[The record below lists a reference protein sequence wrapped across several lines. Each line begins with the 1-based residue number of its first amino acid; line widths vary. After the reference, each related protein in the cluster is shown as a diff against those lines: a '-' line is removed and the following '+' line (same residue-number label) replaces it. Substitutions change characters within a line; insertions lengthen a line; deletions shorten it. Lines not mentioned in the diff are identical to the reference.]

1 MPGEIAMRTRL
12 GLIAVLVHLPWSRKE
27 DKFNFGVSTPLA
39 PGQYWFGLNRGS

>member
-27 DKFNFGVSTPLA
+27 DKINFGVSSG
-39 PGQYWFGLNRGS
+39 GQSEPVAMSKSASR